1 MKKVFLFFMV
11 LSAVML
17 YSCKEDVITVKNGE
31 LVQLNHGDTHQ
42 IEAESI
48 SFIRYESSDEYCA
61 QVSQYGLVQAN
72 YVGSANILLN
82 NEIEEK
88 IVKVEIKAVSSLY
101 EEPDI
106 AFGDTKLSVIDKL
119 GTPSEDNG
127 NTFIYKDYSSSV
139 SYLLVLFENDRVLSY
154 AVMLDHSYSSEL
166 ATFIGERYRSLGVID
181 KYFCYINSLQV
192 ADATM
197 MVGLG
202 TYSYNQEV
210 YDVAV
215 YMSGEE
221 VGKLE

>member
-48 SFIRYESSDEYCA
+48 SLIRYESSDEYCA

-88 IVKVEIKAVSSLY
+88 IVKVEVKAVSSLY

>member
-48 SFIRYESSDEYCA
+48 SLIRYESSDEYCA

-88 IVKVEIKAVSSLY
+88 IVKVEVKAVSSLY

-166 ATFIGERYRSLGVID
+166 TTFIGERYRSLGVID

-202 TYSYNQEV
+202 IYSYNQEV

>member
-48 SFIRYESSDEYCA
+48 SLIRYESSDEYCA

-88 IVKVEIKAVSSLY
+88 IVKVEVKAVSSLY

-139 SYLLVLFENDRVLSY
+139 SYLLVLFENDRVLSS

>member
-1 MKKVFLFFMV
+1 MKKVFLLFMM
-11 LSAVML
+11 LSVVIL
-17 YSCKEDVITVKNGE
+17 HSCKEDVIMVKNGE
-31 LVQLNHGDTHQ
+31 LVKLNHGGTYQ
-42 IEAESI
+42 IEAESV
-48 SFIRYESSDEYCA
+48 SMIRYESSDEYCA

-88 IVKVEIKAVSSLY
+88 IVKVEVKAVSSLY

>member
-31 LVQLNHGDTHQ
+31 LVQLNHGGTHQ

-48 SFIRYESSDEYCA
+48 SLIRYESSDEYCA

-88 IVKVEIKAVSSLY
+88 IVKVEVKAVSSLY

>member
-42 IEAESI
+42 IEAESV
-48 SFIRYESSDEYCA
+48 SMIRYESSDEYCA

-88 IVKVEIKAVSSLY
+88 IVKVEVKAVSSLY

-221 VGKLE
+221 VGELE

>member
-48 SFIRYESSDEYCA
+48 SLIHYESSDEYCA

-72 YVGSANILLN
+72 YVGSANIMLN

-88 IVKVEIKAVSSLY
+88 IVKVEVKAVSSLY

-181 KYFCYINSLQV
+181 KYFCYINSLQL

>member
-1 MKKVFLFFMV
+1 MV

-88 IVKVEIKAVSSLY
+88 IVKVEVKAVSSLY
-101 EEPDI
+101 EEPGI

-154 AVMLDHSYSSEL
+154 AVMLDYSYSSEL

>member
-11 LSAVML
+11 LSVVFL
-17 YSCKEDVITVKNGE
+17 HSCEDDVITVKNGE
-31 LVQLNHGDTHQ
+31 WVQLYHGDTHR

-48 SFIRYESSDEYCA
+48 SMIHYESSDEYCA

-82 NEIEEK
+82 NDMEEK
-88 IVKVEIKAVSSLY
+88 IVKVEVKAVSNLY

-106 AFGDTKLSVIDKL
+106 AFGDTKTSVMDKL
-119 GTPSEDNG
+119 GTPYEDNG
-127 NTFIYKDYSSSV
+127 NTLVYKDYSSSV
-139 SYLLVLFENDRVLSY
+139 SYLLVTFEDDKILSY
-154 AVMLDHSYSSEL
+154 AVLLDHSYASEL
-166 ATFIGERYRSLGVID
+166 TTFIGERYRSLGVIGN
-181 KYFCYINSLQV
+181 YFCYINSLQL
-192 ADATM
+192 ADAMM

-202 TYSYNQEV
+202 TYNYNQEV

>member
-1 MKKVFLFFMV
+1 MKKVFLLFMM

-48 SFIRYESSDEYCA
+48 SLIRYESSDEYCA

-88 IVKVEIKAVSSLY
+88 IVRVEVKATSNLY

-181 KYFCYINSLQV
+181 KYFCYINSLQL

>member
-1 MKKVFLFFMV
+1 MKKVFLLFMM
-11 LSAVML
+11 LSVVIL
-17 YSCKEDVITVKNGE
+17 HSCKEDVIMVKNGE
-31 LVQLNHGDTHQ
+31 LVQLNHGGTHQ
-42 IEAESI
+42 IEAESV
-48 SFIRYESSDEYCA
+48 SMIRYESSDEYCA

-72 YVGSANILLN
+72 YVGTANILLN
-82 NEIEEK
+82 NDIEEK
-88 IVKVEIKAVSSLY
+88 IVRVEVKATSNLY

-106 AFGDTKLSVIDKL
+106 AFGDTKASVINKL
-119 GTPSEDNG
+119 GIPSEDND
-127 NTFIYKDYSSSV
+127 NTFLYHDYSSIV
-139 SYLLVLFENDRVLSY
+139 SHLMILFEDDRVLSY
-154 AVMLDHSYSSEL
+154 AVMFDHSYASEL
-166 ATFIGERYRSLGVID
+166 TTFIEERYRSLGVID
-181 KYFCYINSLQV
+181 KYFCYINSLRL

>member
-48 SFIRYESSDEYCA
+48 SLIRYESSDEYCA

-88 IVKVEIKAVSSLY
+88 IVKVEVKAVSSLY

-181 KYFCYINSLQV
+181 KYFCYINSLQL

>member
-48 SFIRYESSDEYCA
+48 SMIRYESSDEYCA
-61 QVSQYGLVQAN
+61 QVSKCGLVQAN

-88 IVKVEIKAVSSLY
+88 IVKVEVKAVSSLY

-119 GTPSEDNG
+119 GTPSEDN
-127 NTFIYKDYSSSV
+127 
-139 SYLLVLFENDRVLSY
+139 
-154 AVMLDHSYSSEL
+154 
-166 ATFIGERYRSLGVID
+166 
-181 KYFCYINSLQV
+181 
-192 ADATM
+192 
-197 MVGLG
+197 
-202 TYSYNQEV
+202 
-210 YDVAV
+210 
-215 YMSGEE
+215 
-221 VGKLE
+221 

>member
-48 SFIRYESSDEYCA
+48 SLIHYESSDEYCA

-88 IVKVEIKAVSSLY
+88 IVKVEVKAVSSLY

-119 GTPSEDNG
+119 GMPSEDNG

>member
-1 MKKVFLFFMV
+1 M
-11 LSAVML
+11 
-17 YSCKEDVITVKNGE
+17 
-31 LVQLNHGDTHQ
+31 
-42 IEAESI
+42 
-48 SFIRYESSDEYCA
+48 
-61 QVSQYGLVQAN
+61 
-72 YVGSANILLN
+72 
-82 NEIEEK
+82 
-88 IVKVEIKAVSSLY
+88 
-101 EEPDI
+101 
-106 AFGDTKLSVIDKL
+106 
-119 GTPSEDNG
+119 
-127 NTFIYKDYSSSV
+127 
-139 SYLLVLFENDRVLSY
+139 FENDRVLSY

>member
-48 SFIRYESSDEYCA
+48 SLIRYESSDEYCA

-88 IVKVEIKAVSSLY
+88 IVKVEVEAVSSLY

-197 MVGLG
+197 MVGVG